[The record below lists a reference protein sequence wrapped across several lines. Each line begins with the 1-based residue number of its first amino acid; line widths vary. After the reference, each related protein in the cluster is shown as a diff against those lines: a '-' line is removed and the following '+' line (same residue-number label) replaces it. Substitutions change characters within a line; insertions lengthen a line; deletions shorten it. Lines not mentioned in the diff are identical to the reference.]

1 MQRVKMKHGVLKHKS
16 LNTSK
21 ENSLI
26 CQSVMAKYCQFL
38 GTDMKAVEAFYK
50 VSFRMAEVEKSP
62 FNWRVLTVTTTEDM
76 TSSVVMLTV
85 C

>member
-1 MQRVKMKHGVLKHKS
+1 MHHVKMKHVDLNHKS

-21 ENSLI
+21 ENCLI

-38 GTDMKAVEAFYK
+38 GINMKVVEASYK
-50 VSFRMAEVEKSP
+50 VSFRMAELGKSP
-62 FNWRVLTVTTTEDM
+62 FSWRVLTVTTAEDM
-76 TSSVVMLTV
+76 TSSVVMMTV